1 MATKVKVRV
10 VKTSNQGSR
19 GPDDYYSKLLIWN
32 ARRTSLF
39 LGCVTLFLVFGS
51 MVYAHISLEGEHWI
65 LLVPPIAFFGLL
77 LLVLPP
83 TEEWDYQPW
92 QSSAEKSEHYFYD

>member
-1 MATKVKVRV
+1 MANKVKVRV
-10 VKTSNQGSR
+10 VKNSSKEAR
-19 GPDDYYSKLLIWN
+19 ESDDYYSKLLIWK

-39 LGCVTLFLVFGS
+39 LGCVALLLVFAS
-51 MVYAHISLEGEHWI
+51 MVYAHITLEGEHWI